1 MGVPCPGCGRS
12 YDVALFQFGRSL
24 DCHCGTRVGL
34 EPRVQLLP
42 GKAETR
48 FIADAMLGR
57 LARWLRI
64 LGYDTAYLQ
73 HIPDEDLVRRALAEQ
88 RTILTRDR
96 SLESEWWVTGIHCVA
111 AEEPLAQLAEVT
123 VKFGLDPR
131 ARLFTRCSRCNHLLV
146 AVDRSEAARHV
157 PTRTLETAERFQRC
171 PGCGRFYW
179 EGSHTA
185 RMQHVLERTL
195 GRPAAGTGR

>member
-12 YDVALFQFGRSL
+12 YDVALFQFGRTL

-34 EPRVQLLP
+34 EPRVRELP
-42 GKAETR
+42 GRAETR

-57 LARWLRI
+57 LARWLRV
-64 LGYDTAYLQ
+64 LGYDTAYEE
-73 HIPDEDLVRRALAEQ
+73 HIPDADLVRRALAEQ
-88 RTILTRDR
+88 RIILTRDR
-96 SLESEWWVTGIHCVA
+96 SLGSEWHVTGIHCVA

-123 VKFGLDPR
+123 ARFELDPH
-131 ARLFTRCSRCNHLLV
+131 ARLFTRCSRCNQLLL
-146 AVDRSEAARHV
+146 AADRSEAEGHV
-157 PTRTLETAERFQRC
+157 PARTLETTERFQHC

-185 RMQHVLERTL
+185 HMRHVLERTL
-195 GRPAAGTGR
+195 DRLPDRAER